1 MLKINK
7 IDKYSELNYL
17 ILWLSSLFL
26 LSLFLLTWMPSYFGL
41 TPSSDI
47 VLAGVSDGWCDSKTQ
62 GIGLHCFGDYYYPL
76 NFTESSNPW
85 DIEAAPPYSAASFI
99 IFSAFNELS
108 IVFNNASLGLYMFLL
123 SSPLLMIL
131 ILTQSYRKFK
141 YPFLYVVVMF
151 AFVIASWPFL
161 FAFDRGN
168 SILLALPLTILLLRN
183 FINKNYTMF
192 FVALVLMSFIKIQF
206 ILFLLI
212 LLTTREIFK
221 FLTYGLSIIVLN
233 IVPFIF
239 FEQNIAY
246 NLNAYFRTFVNFQD
260 YAYAPAG
267 TLNFNLSLPN
277 SIAILDRFVF
287 NNPASDISYPPTLIS
302 VLGLILVC
310 LFLWIRGNKLDP
322 MHSFLIIILFIILA
336 PNVSFAYYLILFLGY
351 LTYAVLDYIE
361 SISKGQNE
369 QIEFKF
375 LNQLTKQN
383 RIFILA
389 SYILLFIPWSIPWIA
404 VIPNFASL
412 NLGEFNASITRF
424 PGQLVLVLL
433 FFSLLFTRS
442 TKILNKT
449 SLRR

>member
-1 MLKINK
+1 
-7 IDKYSELNYL
+7 
-17 ILWLSSLFL
+17 
-26 LSLFLLTWMPSYFGL
+26 
-41 TPSSDI
+41 
-47 VLAGVSDGWCDSKTQ
+47 
-62 GIGLHCFGDYYYPL
+62 
-76 NFTESSNPW
+76 
-85 DIEAAPPYSAASFI
+85 
-99 IFSAFNELS
+99 
-108 IVFNNASLGLYMFLL
+108 
-123 SSPLLMIL
+123 
-131 ILTQSYRKFK
+131 
-141 YPFLYVVVMF
+141 
-151 AFVIASWPFL
+151 
-161 FAFDRGN
+161 
-168 SILLALPLTILLLRN
+168 
-183 FINKNYTMF
+183 MF

-322 MHSFLIIILFIILA
+322 MHSFLVIILFIILA

-351 LTYAVLDYIE
+351 LTYAVLNYIE
-361 SISKGQNE
+361 SISKEQNE

-404 VIPNFASL
+404 VIPNFTSL

>member
-85 DIEAAPPYSAASFI
+85 DIEAAPPYSAAPLI

-108 IVFNNASLGLYMFLL
+108 IVFNNASLGLYLFLL
-123 SSPLLMIL
+123 SSPLLVLL
-131 ILTQSYRKFK
+131 IFTQSYRKFK
-141 YPFLYVVVMF
+141 FPFLYVVVLF

-168 SILLALPLTILLLRN
+168 SILLALPLTILMLRN
-183 FINKNYTMF
+183 FIDKNYAMF
-192 FVALVLMSFIKIQF
+192 LVVLVLMSFIKIQF
-206 ILFLLI
+206 ILFLLV

-221 FLTYGLSIIVLN
+221 FFTYGLSIIVLN
-233 IVPFIF
+233 VVPFIF
-239 FEQNIAY
+239 FDQNIAY
-246 NLNAYFRTFVNFQD
+246 NLNAYLKTFVNFQD
-260 YAYAPAG
+260 YAPAG
-267 TLNFNLSLPN
+267 ALNFNLSLPN

-302 VLGLILVC
+302 VLGLILIC

-322 MHSFLIIILFIILA
+322 MHSFLVIILFIILA

-351 LTYAVLDYIE
+351 LTYAVLNYIE
-361 SISKGQNE
+361 SISKEQNE

-375 LNQLTKQN
+375 LNQLSKQS
-383 RIFILA
+383 RVFILA
-389 SYILLFIPWSIPWIA
+389 SYILLFIPWPIPWFAI
-404 VIPNFASL
+404 IPNFAT
-412 NLGEFNASITRF
+412 LGEFNASVTRF
-424 PGQLVLVLL
+424 PGQLVLVIL
-433 FFSLLFTRS
+433 FFSLLITRS
-442 TKILNKT
+442 PKILNKT
-449 SLRR
+449 NIRS